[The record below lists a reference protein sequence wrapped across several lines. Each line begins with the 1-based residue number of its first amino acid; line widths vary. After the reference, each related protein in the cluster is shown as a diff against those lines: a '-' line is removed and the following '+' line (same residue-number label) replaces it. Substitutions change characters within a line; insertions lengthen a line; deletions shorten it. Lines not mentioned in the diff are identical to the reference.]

1 MSPEVTLW
9 VPAAADEVA
18 VEAAVVDEELD
29 VEVVAPGIDS
39 FCPVRMIADFPKPF
53 AEMIAETEVLYLRAS
68 PHTVSPDFTVCVP
81 VDALLLAEVDEEVLF
96 AVAVVVPVV
105 GITMVVPK

>member
-1 MSPEVTLW
+1 M
-9 VPAAADEVA
+9 ADEDT

-29 VEVVAPGIDS
+29 VEVPAPGMDN

-81 VDALLLAEVDEEVLF
+81 FDAEVLAEVDDEVLF
-96 AVAVVVPVV
+96 AVVLPDV